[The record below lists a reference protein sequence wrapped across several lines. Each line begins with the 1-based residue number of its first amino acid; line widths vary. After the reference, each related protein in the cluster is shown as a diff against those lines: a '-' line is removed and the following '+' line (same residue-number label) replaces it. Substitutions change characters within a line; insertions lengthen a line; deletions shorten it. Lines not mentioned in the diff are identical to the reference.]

1 MSSAAV
7 VYCRASSEMSDAE
20 VAVCPNCL
28 SAQPSKVT
36 HLLHKHLAWP
46 LQFCF
51 LRLWNQHHNN
61 GGRWHENCPCQ
72 SWGVQNWK
80 TLVEHFLTNRGHK
93 VFLISKFHCELNPIE
108 KVWGQAKKFTHSHTN
123 FTLPWLRQIIRPG
136 LDSVGVDLIRKYFW
150 RVREY
155 EHSIKPNYWQ
165 VIASL

>member
-20 VAVCPNCL
+20 VAICPNCL

-108 KVWGQAKKFTHSHTN
+108 KVWGQAKKIYSFAHQLYTSMIEADHSTG
-123 FTLPWLRQIIRPG
+123 FGFGRCRLDPEVLLKSKGVWTL
-136 LDSVGVDLIRKYFW
+136 Y
-150 RVREY
+150 
-155 EHSIKPNYWQ
+155 
-165 VIASL
+165 